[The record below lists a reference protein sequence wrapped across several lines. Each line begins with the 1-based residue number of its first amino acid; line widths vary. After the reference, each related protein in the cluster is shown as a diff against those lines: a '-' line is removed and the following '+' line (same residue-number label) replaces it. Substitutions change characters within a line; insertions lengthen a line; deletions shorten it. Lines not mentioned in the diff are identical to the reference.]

1 MERHEIQNRG
11 LLLVLT
17 LLVLGGCGG
26 DDPVAPESPSAEVL
40 GVMGFDQRGGSLSF
54 PNSLVLSLSV
64 GVSSPAPALLF
75 EFEATEDSSGS
86 VITVDA
92 STNPE
97 FRDAVSLLQNGVDN
111 LLELAAK
118 LLPGG
123 GGGATIPLESASF
136 DGGISGEYLPD
147 FAGARI
153 THVIIAIDEI
163 SFVTPGSDP
172 NGDGNWT
179 DYSSS
184 GRIVIMGHP

>member
-1 MERHEIQNRG
+1 MTRRYISAW
-11 LLLVLT
+11 LLAGMMVLI
-17 LLVLGGCGG
+17 GGCSDD
-26 DDPVAPESPSAEVL
+26 DDPVAPEPPAAEVL
-40 GVMGFDQRGGSLSF
+40 GVMGFDQNGGIRSF

-64 GVSSPAPALLF
+64 GVLTTAPALLF

-111 LLELAAK
+111 QLELATK

-123 GGGATIPLESASF
+123 GGGAASPLESASF
-136 DGGISGEYLPD
+136 NGGISGEFLPD

-153 THVIIAIDEI
+153 THVVIAIDVI

-172 NGDGNWT
+172 NGDGIWT
-179 DYSSS
+179 DYSSR